1 VLLDCTRPDILW
13 LAYAH
18 VSVAGI
24 CLPPAVYPDLAPR
37 QIDVPLD
44 YINSSLGLQL
54 EPSAVAKL
62 LRSMQLQVELTQAAA
77 ADGSSSS
84 SSSGRASLLVSV
96 PPTRSDIL
104 HACDVMEDVAIAYGY
119 NNLSKQVRASTR
131 CIAFACVCLC
141 VPQCLFD

>member
-1 VLLDCTRPDILW
+1 
-13 LAYAH
+13 
-18 VSVAGI
+18 
-24 CLPPAVYPDLAPR
+24 VYPDLAPR

-62 LRSMQLQVELTQAAA
+62 LRSMQLQVELSQAAA
-77 ADGSSSS
+77 DSS
-84 SSSGRASLLVSV
+84 SSSGASLLVSV

-119 NNLSKQVRASTR
+119 NNLSKQVGLQEPA
-131 CIAFACVCLC
+131 ACLPPFIC
-141 VPQCLFD
+141 V

>member
-1 VLLDCTRPDILW
+1 MF
-13 LAYAH
+13 
-18 VSVAGI
+18 VAGI

-62 LRSMQLQVELTQAAA
+62 LRSMQLQVELSQAA

-84 SSSGRASLLVSV
+84 SGASLLVSV

-119 NNLSKQVRASTR
+119 NNLSKQVGPGA
-131 CIAFACVCLC
+131 
-141 VPQCLFD
+141 